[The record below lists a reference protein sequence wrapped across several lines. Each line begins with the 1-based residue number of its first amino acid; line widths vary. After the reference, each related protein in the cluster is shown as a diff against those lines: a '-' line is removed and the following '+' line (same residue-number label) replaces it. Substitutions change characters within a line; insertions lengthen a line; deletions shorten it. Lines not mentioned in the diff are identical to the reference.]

1 MKRIDKTKV
10 KTMIDVVREYE
21 QAHQSMPIPS
31 WSQIRFYNNAFWES
45 IKLIEEI
52 TGETLC

>member
-1 MKRIDKTKV
+1 MKQADKIKV
-10 KTMIDVVREYE
+10 KTMIDAVREYE
-21 QAHQSMPIPS
+21 IAHKSSPRPS

-52 TGETLC
+52 TGEKL

>member
-1 MKRIDKTKV
+1 MKQADKIKV

-21 QAHQSMPIPS
+21 QSHQSMPIPS

-45 IKLIEEI
+45 IKFIEEI
-52 TGETLC
+52 TGEKL

>member
-1 MKRIDKTKV
+1 MKRIDKNKLQ
-10 KTMIDVVREYE
+10 TMVDIVREYE
-21 QAHQSMPIPS
+21 LAHKSMPTPS

-52 TGETLC
+52 TGEKL

>member
-1 MKRIDKTKV
+1 MKQADKIKV
-10 KTMIDVVREYE
+10 KTMVDAVREYE
-21 QAHQSMPIPS
+21 IAHKSSPRPL

-52 TGETLC
+52 TGEKLQ